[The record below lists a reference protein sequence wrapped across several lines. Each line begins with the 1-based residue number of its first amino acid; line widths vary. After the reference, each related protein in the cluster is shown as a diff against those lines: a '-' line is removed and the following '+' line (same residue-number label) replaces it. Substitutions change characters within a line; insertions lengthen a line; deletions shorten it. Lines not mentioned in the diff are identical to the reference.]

1 MKEKLNI
8 GNKSRQGDL
17 RIEVVD
23 KIPKDAKKVD
33 SLVIAEGETTGH
45 KHQVRP
51 IQGTITIYDMPQMV
65 KYVEVPKGGMA
76 ELIHEEHGTI
86 QLPEGVHQISIQK
99 QYDYLKEQARRV
111 AD

>member
-1 MKEKLNI
+1 M

-17 RIEVVD
+17 RIEAVE
-23 KIPKDAKKVD
+23 KIPKDAKKID
-33 SLVIAEGETTGH
+33 SFVIAEGETTGH

-51 IQGTITIYDMPQMV
+51 VKGQVTIFETPQV
-65 KYVEVPKGGMA
+65 KYVEVEKGGMA

-86 QLPEGVHQISIQK
+86 NLPEGVHEIKIQK